1 MVSYRMLINGQLV
14 DSPQTLDVLNPA
26 TEAVLATVPDCSM
39 DQLDAAVAAARRAQ
53 PAWAAQGIEAR
64 RLLLREMIRRI
75 EPRVAQL
82 SELLTQE
89 QGKPLT
95 MAAGELKSML
105 RFMKGLSEQTL
116 PESVN
121 EDSAVR
127 RSVTRRIPLGVV
139 AALSPWNFPALLS
152 WWKVVPALLTGNTV
166 VLKPSPMTPLTVLS
180 IAEWMVDLFPAG
192 VLNVIVGGDALGPRL
207 TAHPGIDKV
216 SFTGSTET
224 GRRVMAAGASTLK
237 RLTLE
242 LGGND
247 AAIVL
252 PDVDLAKAVPQLF
265 WSAFAN
271 SGQVCVATKRL
282 YVHRDIY
289 QAFAQAFVAYAAKIK
304 VGPGLDA
311 STQLGPVQN
320 KPQYL
325 RVRALIEHSRQ
336 AGHPILFEG
345 DIPEGPGYFVPV
357 TVFDN
362 PPDDSRVV
370 AEEAFGP
377 VLPLL
382 SFDTVDEVIRRAN
395 ASSYGLAGSVWTRN
409 LNEAIDIAQR
419 LETGNVYINES
430 FYLSPNAP
438 FAGHKQSGFGVEMGE
453 DGLLSFTQP
462 QTLMIRQD
470 LF

>member
-1 MVSYRMLINGQLV
+1 MTSYRMLIDGQLV
-14 DSPQTLDVLNPA
+14 DSSETLTVLNPA
-26 TEAVLATVPDCSM
+26 TEAVLASVPDCSM
-39 DQLDAAVAAARRAQ
+39 AQLDAAVAAARRAQ

-64 RLLLREMIRRI
+64 RVLLREMIVRI
-75 EPRVAQL
+75 KPHIAEL
-82 SELLTQE
+82 TTLLTQE
-89 QGKPLT
+89 QGKPLA
-95 MAAGELKSML
+95 MAEGEIKSLL
-105 RFMKGLSEQTL
+105 RFMKGLCEQSL

-121 EDSAVR
+121 EDSPVR
-127 RSVTRRIPLGVV
+127 RSVTRRVPLGVV

-166 VLKPSPMTPLTVLS
+166 VLKPSPLTPLTVLR
-180 IAEWMVDLFPAG
+180 IAEWMADLFPAG
-192 VLNVIVGGDALGPRL
+192 VLNVVVGGDALGPRL
-207 TAHPGIDKV
+207 TSHPGIDKV

-289 QAFAQAFVAYAAKIK
+289 EAFAQAFAAYAQTIK
-304 VGPGLDA
+304 VGPGLEPG
-311 STQLGPVQN
+311 TQLGPVQN
-320 KPQYL
+320 RQQYQ
-325 RVRALIEHSRQ
+325 RVRALIEETHQ
-336 AGHPILFEG
+336 AGHKVLFEG
-345 DIPEGPGYFVPV
+345 TVPSGPGYFVPV

-382 SFDTVDEVIRRAN
+382 RFDTVDEVVRRAN
-395 ASSYGLAGSVWTRN
+395 ASSYGLAGSVWSRD
-409 LNEAIDIAQR
+409 LDQAVQIAQR

-430 FYLSPNAP
+430 FYLSPDAP

-470 LF
+470 VF

>member
-207 TAHPGIDKV
+207 TSHPGIDKV

-282 YVHRDIY
+282 YVHRDI
-289 QAFAQAFVAYAAKIK
+289 
-304 VGPGLDA
+304 
-311 STQLGPVQN
+311 
-320 KPQYL
+320 
-325 RVRALIEHSRQ
+325 
-336 AGHPILFEG
+336 
-345 DIPEGPGYFVPV
+345 
-357 TVFDN
+357 
-362 PPDDSRVV
+362 
-370 AEEAFGP
+370 
-377 VLPLL
+377 
-382 SFDTVDEVIRRAN
+382 
-395 ASSYGLAGSVWTRN
+395 
-409 LNEAIDIAQR
+409 
-419 LETGNVYINES
+419 
-430 FYLSPNAP
+430 
-438 FAGHKQSGFGVEMGE
+438 
-453 DGLLSFTQP
+453 
-462 QTLMIRQD
+462 
-470 LF
+470 

>member
-1 MVSYRMLINGQLV
+1 MTSYRMLIDGQLV
-14 DSPQTLDVLNPA
+14 DSSETLTVLNPA
-26 TEAVLATVPDCSM
+26 TEAVLASVPDCSM
-39 DQLDAAVAAARRAQ
+39 AQLDAAVAAARRAQ

-64 RLLLREMIRRI
+64 RVLLREMIVRI
-75 EPRVAQL
+75 KPHMAEL
-82 SELLTQE
+82 TTLLTQE
-89 QGKPLT
+89 QGKPLA
-95 MAAGELKSML
+95 MAEGEIKSLL
-105 RFMKGLSEQTL
+105 RFMKGLCEQSL

-121 EDSAVR
+121 EDSPVR
-127 RSVTRRIPLGVV
+127 RSVTRRVPLGVV

-166 VLKPSPMTPLTVLS
+166 VLKPSPLTPLTVLC
-180 IAEWMVDLFPAG
+180 IAEWMADLFPAG
-192 VLNVIVGGDALGPRL
+192 VLNVVAGGDALGPRL
-207 TAHPGIDKV
+207 TSHPGIDKV

-289 QAFAQAFVAYAAKIK
+289 EAFAQAFAAYAQTIK
-304 VGPGLDA
+304 VGPGLEPG
-311 STQLGPVQN
+311 TQLGPVQN
-320 KPQYL
+320 RQQYQ
-325 RVRALIEHSRQ
+325 RVRALIEETHQ
-336 AGHPILFEG
+336 AGHKVLFEG
-345 DIPEGPGYFVPV
+345 TVPSGPGYFVPV

-382 SFDTVDEVIRRAN
+382 RFDTVDEVVRRAN
-395 ASSYGLAGSVWTRN
+395 ASSYGLAGSVWSRD
-409 LNEAIDIAQR
+409 LDQAVQIAQR

-430 FYLSPNAP
+430 FYLSPDAP

-470 LF
+470 VF